1 MQTEYAQKIQEMK
14 HLERLKEE
22 EERHRVEVAGE
33 RGKYTSLAQEK
44 EKLVGGAAGWLGW
57 TACCSG

>member
-1 MQTEYAQKIQEMK
+1 MK

-33 RGKYTSLAQEK
+33 RVKYTSLAQEK
-44 EKLVGGAAGWLGW
+44 EKLVGGLAGWLAGL
-57 TACCSG
+57 TAVLH